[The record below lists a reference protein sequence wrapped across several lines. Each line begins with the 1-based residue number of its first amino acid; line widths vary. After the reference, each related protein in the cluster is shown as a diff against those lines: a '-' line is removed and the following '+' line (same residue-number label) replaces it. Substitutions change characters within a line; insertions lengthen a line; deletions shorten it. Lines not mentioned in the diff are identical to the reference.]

1 VAGRTSRGLLLTAH
15 PAPVRRDSE
24 APGPRVGARRASARV
39 PQPARGASAEGAPR
53 DACVGVHQDSV
64 RRAIARQVR
73 RGSCGRVVIVT
84 THSKRCKTPPPP
96 PRPPP
101 PHPLLLHLLLLF
113 LLLLLLFYFQSWFD
127 CMFSMTLLPGAAA
140 QERAEVPARAGVRPP
155 RGVPRAVRDLRAA
168 RRGVQLLQRLPGPGL
183 VPRRTPGGGGRACH
197 VALQIVY
204 LARWEAGMAM
214 ALHPRLGHSPLFA

>member
-1 VAGRTSRGLLLTAH
+1 VASNIYQTTRDSSAMNDMVSSMCQALGRGARGGGRAATRDADTVQRPRGDRSGGGGARGVAGRTSRGLLLTAH

-113 LLLLLLFYFQSWFD
+113 LLLLLLFYF
-127 CMFSMTLLPGAAA
+127 
-140 QERAEVPARAGVRPP
+140 
-155 RGVPRAVRDLRAA
+155 
-168 RRGVQLLQRLPGPGL
+168 
-183 VPRRTPGGGGRACH
+183 
-197 VALQIVY
+197 
-204 LARWEAGMAM
+204 
-214 ALHPRLGHSPLFA
+214 